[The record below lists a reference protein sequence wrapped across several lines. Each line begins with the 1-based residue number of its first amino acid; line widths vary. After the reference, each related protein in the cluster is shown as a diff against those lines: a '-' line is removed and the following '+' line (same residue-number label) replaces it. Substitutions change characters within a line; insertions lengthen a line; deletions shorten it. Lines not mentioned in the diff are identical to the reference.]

1 MGAILENRSGSVVTK
16 KMTFNVKSFA
26 QDLAAGGTA
35 AAISKTLVAP
45 IERVKLLLQVQA
57 ASKALEGKEYKGI
70 VDAFVRIPNEL
81 LFEVGC
87 GSGSNHRSRCSFLP
101 IRYRPQKDDD
111 AVWPCQGRFAVQGNR
126 RLLEEDLPARR
137 RSRILQGSLLQRV
150 ERYRWSFGVGSLWRV
165 EKGAF

>member
-70 VDAFVRIPNEL
+70 VDAFVRIPKEQGFMSFWEETWLMLSGISQLKHSTLHSKTLTNKCFWLEL
-81 LFEVGC
+81 T
-87 GSGSNHRSRCSFLP
+87 R
-101 IRYRPQKDDD
+101 RPSSD
-111 AVWPCQGRFAVQGNR
+111 VTSSVTWH
-126 RLLEEDLPARR
+126 LEELPVQLACALCIPL
-137 RSRILQGSLLQRV
+137 ILPVLVSVQM
-150 ERYRWSFGVGSLWRV
+150 
-165 EKGAF
+165 